1 MIWAFLF
8 LAGLLITKYYTET
21 TLRSLRAKTREDQ
34 KCLNEAR
41 QALASVQEKR
51 AEVEKEEKNLKAR
64 LDRLQATITDMEI
77 EINESVVRIRKGLP
91 AGAELEEEKKE
102 GEKVG

>member
-8 LAGLLITKYYTET
+8 LMGLLITKYYTET
-21 TLRSLRAKTREDQ
+21 SLRSLRAKTREDQ

-41 QALASVQEKR
+41 QSLVSAQEKR
-51 AEVEKEEKNLKAR
+51 IAVEKEEKNLKAR
-64 LDRLQATITDMEI
+64 LDKLQATITDTEI
-77 EINESVVRIRKGLP
+77 EINESVVRLRKGTQ
-91 AGAELEEEKKE
+91 AGAELEEEKRE